1 MSDDE
6 VDHELIELLRQSLLG
21 SKPKSDEIT
30 SDTKV
35 LRHAEYIH
43 DNSIDVNI
51 DARGTRAAAQL
62 IWSQMQQRSYSTET
76 WSEHELHPKAKDEA
90 TLNFIFVMDL
100 LNFSFWSE
108 KSESERYAVE
118 YRGKT
123 WTGYW
128 SLVAC
133 LQRALEEDIPIT
145 TPSFY
150 ADEFECPDEKIAYVF
165 RSSTE
170 EEMPLLQERIN
181 CLRDAGQVLEDTFDG
196 SVANLVEA
204 ADNSAGKLVNL
215 LAHHFSCF
223 KDESTYE
230 KRTVR
235 IMKRPQILVADIWAA
250 FNGESY
256 GEFYDIDAITMFAGI
271 LIFLL
276 SWHQLTDACE
286 DYRVP
291 QILHILG
298 CLTYSPPLD
307 STIRTQR
314 PIDHDS
320 SYEIQLRG
328 CSIWTVELLR
338 REIVRN
344 NPGAKVN
351 AILID
356 FFLYDLA
363 KEKEKAGEP
372 AIPHHRTRSIWY

>member
-6 VDHELIELLRQSLLG
+6 VDHELLELLRQSLLG
-21 SKPKSDEIT
+21 PKPKLDDIGT
-30 SDTKV
+30 DTKV
-35 LRHAEYIH
+35 LRHAEFIY
-43 DNSIDVNI
+43 DNSIDVNV
-51 DARGTRAAAQL
+51 DARGTRAAARL
-62 IWSQMQQRSYSTET
+62 IWEQMQERSYSTET
-76 WSEHELHPKAKDEA
+76 WSEHDLHPKAKDEA
-90 TLNFIFVMDL
+90 TLNFIFIMDL

-108 KSESERYAVE
+108 KPENERYAVE

-133 LQRALEEDIPIT
+133 LQRALEED
-145 TPSFY
+145 
-150 ADEFECPDEKIAYVF
+150 EKFAYIF

-170 EEMPLLQERIN
+170 EEIPLLHERIQ
-181 CLRDAGQVLEDTFDG
+181 CLREAGQVLEDKFDG
-196 SVANLVEA
+196 SVANLVKA
-204 ADNSAGKLVNL
+204 ANNSAGKLVNL
-215 LAHHFSCF
+215 LAHHFTCF
-223 KDESTYE
+223 RDESIFE

-250 FNGESY
+250 FNEEGY
-256 GEFYDIDAITMFAGI
+256 GEFHDIDSITMFA
-271 LIFLL
+271 
-276 SWHQLTDACE
+276 

-291 QILHILG
+291 QILHTLG

-307 STIRTQR
+307 STIRTQQS
-314 PIDHDS
+314 IAHDS
-320 SYEIQLRG
+320 SYEVQLRG
-328 CSIWTVELLR
+328 CSIWTVEMIR
-338 REIVRN
+338 REITRN

>member
-6 VDHELIELLRQSLLG
+6 VDHELLELLRQSLLG
-21 SKPKSDEIT
+21 PKPKLDDIGT
-30 SDTKV
+30 DTKV
-35 LRHAEYIH
+35 LRHAEFIY
-43 DNSIDVNI
+43 DNSIDVNV
-51 DARGTRAAAQL
+51 DARGTRAAARL
-62 IWSQMQQRSYSTET
+62 IWEQMQERSYSTET
-76 WSEHELHPKAKDEA
+76 WSEHDLHPKAKDEA
-90 TLNFIFVMDL
+90 TLNFIFIMDL

-108 KSESERYAVE
+108 KPENERYAVE

-133 LQRALEEDIPIT
+133 LQRALEED
-145 TPSFY
+145 
-150 ADEFECPDEKIAYVF
+150 EKLAYIF

-170 EEMPLLQERIN
+170 EEIPLLHERIQ
-181 CLRDAGQVLEDTFDG
+181 CLREAGQVLQDKFHG
-196 SVANLVEA
+196 SVANLVKA
-204 ADNSAGKLVNL
+204 ANNSAGKLVNL
-215 LAHHFSCF
+215 LAHHFTCF
-223 KDESTYE
+223 RDESIFE

-250 FNGESY
+250 FNEEGY
-256 GEFYDIDAITMFAGI
+256 GEFNDIDSITMFA
-271 LIFLL
+271 
-276 SWHQLTDACE
+276 

-291 QILHILG
+291 QILHTLG
-298 CLTYSPPLD
+298 CLIYSPPLD
-307 STIRTQR
+307 STIRTQQS
-314 PIDHDS
+314 IAHDS
-320 SYEIQLRG
+320 SYEVQLRG
-328 CSIWTVELLR
+328 CSIWTVEMIR
-338 REIVRN
+338 REITRN

>member
-6 VDHELIELLRQSLLG
+6 VDHELLELLRQSLLG
-21 SKPKSDEIT
+21 PKPKLDDIGT
-30 SDTKV
+30 DTKV
-35 LRHAEYIH
+35 LRHAEFIY
-43 DNSIDVNI
+43 DNSIDVNV
-51 DARGTRAAAQL
+51 DARGTRAAARL
-62 IWSQMQQRSYSTET
+62 IWEQMQERSYSTET
-76 WSEHELHPKAKDEA
+76 WSEHDLHPKAKDEA
-90 TLNFIFVMDL
+90 TLNFIFIMDL

-108 KSESERYAVE
+108 KPENERYAVE

-145 TPSFY
+145 SSSFY
-150 ADEFECPDEKIAYVF
+150 ADDIECPDEKFAYIF

-170 EEMPLLQERIN
+170 EEIPLLHERIQ
-181 CLRDAGQVLEDTFDG
+181 CLREAGQVLEDKFDG
-196 SVANLVEA
+196 SVANLVKA
-204 ADNSAGKLVNL
+204 ANNSAGKLVNL
-215 LAHHFSCF
+215 LAHHFTCF
-223 KDESTYE
+223 RDESIFE

-250 FNGESY
+250 FNEEGY
-256 GEFYDIDAITMFAGI
+256 GEFHDIDSITMFA
-271 LIFLL
+271 
-276 SWHQLTDACE
+276 

-291 QILHILG
+291 QILHTLG

-307 STIRTQR
+307 STIRTQQS
-314 PIDHDS
+314 IAHDS
-320 SYEIQLRG
+320 SYEVQLRG
-328 CSIWTVELLR
+328 CSIWTVEMIR
-338 REIVRN
+338 REITRN

>member
-21 SKPKSDEIT
+21 SKPNPDDIT

-35 LRHAEYIH
+35 LRHAEYIYN
-43 DNSIDVNI
+43 NSIDVNI

-62 IWSQMQQRSYSTET
+62 IWSQMQLRCYSTET

-108 KSESERYAVE
+108 KPESERYAVE
-118 YRGKT
+118 YRGQT

-133 LQRALEEDIPIT
+133 LQRALDEDIPIT

-150 ADEFECPDEKIAYVF
+150 ADESECPDERIAYVF
-165 RSSTE
+165 RSSTGE
-170 EEMPLLQERIN
+170 EIPMLQERIT

-196 SVANLVEA
+196 SVANLVAA

-215 LAHHFSCF
+215 LAHRFSCF
-223 KDESTYE
+223 KDESIYE
-230 KRTVR
+230 KRAVR

-250 FNGESY
+250 FNEESY
-256 GEFYDIDAITMFAGI
+256 GEFHDIDSITMFA
-271 LIFLL
+271 
-276 SWHQLTDACE
+276 

-291 QILHILG
+291 QILHTLG

-314 PIDHDS
+314 PVDHGS
-320 SYEIQLRG
+320 SYEVQLRG
-328 CSIWTVELLR
+328 CSIWAVELLR

>member
-6 VDHELIELLRQSLLG
+6 VDHELLELLRKSLLG
-21 SKPKSDEIT
+21 STPKSDDIG

-35 LRHAEYIH
+35 LRHAEFIYN
-43 DNSIDVNI
+43 NSIDVNI

-62 IWSQMQQRSYSTET
+62 IWDQMQERSYSTET
-76 WSEHELHPKAKDEA
+76 WSEHDLHPKAKDEA
-90 TLNFIFVMDL
+90 ALNFIFVMDL

-108 KSESERYAVE
+108 KPEGERYAVE
-118 YRGKT
+118 YRGKK

-150 ADEFECPDEKIAYVF
+150 ADELECPDEKLAYVF

-170 EEMPLLQERIN
+170 EEIPLLHERID
-181 CLRDAGQVLEDTFDG
+181 CLREAGRIIEEHFG
-196 SVANLVEA
+196 SVAGLVET

-215 LAHHFSCF
+215 LAHHFPCF
-223 KDESTYE
+223 RDESVFE
-230 KRTVR
+230 KRMVR

-250 FNGESY
+250 FNEESY
-256 GEFYDIDAITMFAGI
+256 GAFNDIDSITMFAGI
-271 LIFLL
+271 HILYNLQNIR
-276 SWHQLTDACE
+276 LTHK

-291 QILHILG
+291 QILHTLG

-307 STIRTQR
+307 SALRTQQ
-314 PIDHDS
+314 PIAHDS
-320 SYEIQLRG
+320 SYEVQLRG
-328 CSIWTVELLR
+328 CSIWTVEMIR
-338 REIVRN
+338 REILRK
-344 NPGAKVN
+344 NPDAKIN

-363 KEKEKAGEP
+363 KEKEKSGEP